1 LLKHWG
7 KSKQGFTVLEYA
19 SSEEENEVN
28 IMLTGTS
35 AYQEMA
41 SPLSPD

>member
-1 LLKHWG
+1 M
-7 KSKQGFTVLEYA
+7 QGFTVLESA

-28 IMLTGTS
+28 IMLTVAS

-41 SPLSPD
+41 SPSSPD